1 MSAAS
6 SFPCAPWKQKQLDI
20 LLAEYAVVVSA
31 HDAVHQGG
39 LNRVLTSIGL
49 MSVAYTFALSN
60 KVWEDRLMMLIFGSL
75 ASVYWFAVMWRDAE
89 FIQRR
94 FAHGRV
100 VEHRIQKIM
109 KEAAT
114 ASSLEKNPTFFSECV
129 LGKSLEEASRIP
141 GAQHD
146 YGSECGR
153 VFYVYFHFLV
163 PLVSA
168 LAWLLLLL
176 PFSRHADRS

>member
-1 MSAAS
+1 MSEDGV
-6 SFPCAPWKQKQLDI
+6 FPCDPRKQKQLDI

-39 LNRVLTSIGL
+39 LNRVLTFIGL

-60 KVWEDRLMMLIFGSL
+60 KVWEDRLMMLIFGNL
-75 ASVYWFAVMWRDAE
+75 ASFYWFVAMWRDVE

-100 VEHRIQKIM
+100 VEHRIQNIM
-109 KEAAT
+109 NEVAT
-114 ASSLEKNPTFFSECV
+114 ASSHENPTFFSECV

-146 YGSECGR
+146 YGSECCR
-153 VFYVYFHFLV
+153 VYFVYFHFLV
-163 PLVSA
+163 PVVSA

-176 PFSRHADRS
+176 PFSSDADRS